1 MIDGI
6 VAPDWR
12 GWEGPSDD
20 PNDRQFGDVIEGA
33 EKGDVADDPD
43 AVLLGEPYDGAV
55 IGRRGAREGP
65 LAIRRSLAGTKT
77 AHCTAGATSPLSATR
92 IVDIGDVARSGDV
105 ADDQTGA
112 DVADDQTGS
121 DVADDPTGGDVAAVQ
136 TQVREVAGEVHALD
150 SLPVFLGGDNSLSYA
165 NVAPLLDRGQVGVVN
180 FDAHLDCRALHD
192 GPTSGTPY
200 RQLIEDGLDT
210 YVAVGVRHFETSG
223 PYVEYVRDRGGT
235 IVPADAFDDGV
246 DAAVEA
252 VREAVADVELLYISV
267 DCDVLDAAV
276 APGVSAPTPGG
287 LTARELFAAVGDL
300 VCDDRLAGFE
310 IVECAPPLDVDG
322 RTVDAAARTVAHALY
337 GALVRRNG
345 GDDTDNDH
353 NQ

>member
-1 MIDGI
+1 MIDG
-6 VAPDWR
+6 VVVPDWR

-20 PNDRQFGDVIEGA
+20 PNDLQFGDVIEGVGN
-33 EKGDVADDPD
+33 GDVEKEPD
-43 AVLLGEPYDGAV
+43 AVLVGEPYDGAV

-77 AHCTAGATSPLSATR
+77 AHCTAGPTSPLSATR
-92 IVDIGDVARSGDV
+92 IVDLGDVARSGDV
-105 ADDQTGA
+105 ADDVARSG
-112 DVADDQTGS
+112 DVADGL
-121 DVADDPTGGDVAAVQ
+121 TGGDVAAVQ
-136 TQVREVAGEVHALD
+136 AQVREVAGEVHALD

-165 NVAPLLDRGQVGVVN
+165 NVAPLLDRGRVGVVN

-200 RQLIEDGLDT
+200 RQLIEEGLDT
-210 YVAVGVRHFETSG
+210 YVAVGARHFETAGS
-223 PYVEYVRDRGGT
+223 YVEYVRERGGT
-235 IVPADAFDDGV
+235 IVPATEFAGGV

-287 LTARELFAAVGDL
+287 LTARELFAAVGNL
-300 VCDDRLAGFE
+300 VSDDRLAGFE
-310 IVECAPPLDVDG
+310 IVECAPPLDIDG